1 MNRLLLFF
9 LLLTFALLGI
19 SQNGDLFISQF
30 TPTFNHEEQIYFD
43 VQFTSTDELIAA
55 NRSGI
60 VKFDGREWNIIRTP
74 SSALSIAIDS
84 TLTLYVGCVDD
95 FGYIGISDGQYRF
108 VSLAPE
114 ESRELTLQ
122 TIVHQNKAYFLQ
134 SYSLQAYDI
143 QTQTLKT
150 YYSDSTETE
159 FIRITAIDD
168 KVWVETA
175 KNSYILED
183 SLQKSK
189 RILPDESLILVSASH
204 PESGKM
210 VLAGSKGNVF
220 LLAAGKFKAIAAL
233 NGFSITDMAWVS
245 EIVIAVSTLS
255 EGIFFYDI
263 EKNSIIEKANNSN
276 GLADN
281 EIFAI
286 ASDNASG
293 LWVANSFG
301 FTRLAPLLPIR
312 SFNHYPGLDGN
323 LTTAAFLNN
332 KWHIAT
338 SNGIYYFDQINNY
351 KNVVYYVPRRQQ
363 KPAPT
368 KVAPAPAPATKTN
381 TSKFQVSSIFKSKNE
396 QVDKKS
402 TTTNTATVKASQSSK
417 PANTSKKETTESKFT
432 VASVFR
438 KEKKKEDGFFS
449 KIFHPTNEKNFLAYE
464 RKTRQEL
471 VSTRYLYRK
480 VEGLNEKTKQIF
492 QFNKSIIAVTPSG
505 IMEIDGKTATEIYE
519 EPVRYVFHPKN
530 SNTLWVSSQTGRI
543 IRLEEIRGIWAET
556 QILETPGDIILSIY
570 QDSNK
575 TLWMAGANKLFEVI
589 YENGIAKVVDSYPI
603 ENQFFDNIR
612 ITELKNTLYLFN
624 TLGIFALDTASG
636 LIISDDT
643 LMSQIGKPF
652 RHLMQSDGRPWI
664 HNGNNWI
671 RIEKDGKISRFNYL
685 KLFPEMTFIEQV
697 QDELWLIDNHKAL
710 YKFTPSISDSIPA
723 TRMFFRKIQ
732 DRGGLIAK
740 SGGIFKVDYERNSVF
755 VEMSRP
761 DYLGLLNVEYQYRLI
776 GLQEEWS
783 AWTRNNLLDF
793 NYLPSGNYT
802 LEVKSKDAFGR
813 EQLSEEVSFRIVPP
827 YWETAWFNALQVL
840 FFAGIVVYAS
850 RLNRK
855 QNDNPRLTLLTNVLT
870 IVTIVMIIE
879 LLQNLA
885 QSFLGEMDSPIL
897 AFILDVFVALLI
909 FPIEQILKRIVT
921 GGKEKA
927 LQTN

>member
-9 LLLTFALLGI
+9 AILSQATLGFAQ
-19 SQNGDLFISQF
+19 SGDLFISQF
-30 TPTFNHEEQIYFD
+30 TPTFNHEEQVYFD

-84 TLTLYVGCVDD
+84 ALTLYVGCVDD
-95 FGYIGISDGQYRF
+95 FGQIGISDGQYRF

-114 ESRELTLQ
+114 ENRALTLQ

-134 SYSLQAYDI
+134 SYALQVFDI
-143 QTQTLKT
+143 QNQVLKT
-150 YYSDSTETE
+150 YYTDSTESA

-168 KVWVETA
+168 KVWAETA
-175 KNSYILED
+175 KNSYFLGD

-189 RILPDESLILVSASH
+189 RILPDESIILVSSAD

-210 VLAGSKGNVF
+210 IMAGSKGNVY
-220 LLAAGKFKAIAAL
+220 LRSSGKYQSVKAL
-233 NGFSITDMAWVS
+233 TGLSITDLAWVS
-245 EIVIAVSTLS
+245 ENVVAASTLS
-255 EGIFFYDI
+255 DGIFFYDVV
-263 EKNSIIEKANNSN
+263 KGVVIEKANNSN

-286 ASDNASG
+286 ASDNANG

-363 KPAPT
+363 KPTPPKAP
-368 KVAPAPAPATKTN
+368 VPAPPAKTN
-381 TSKFQVSSIFKSKNE
+381 TSKFQVSSIFKNKNE
-396 QVDKKS
+396 QEEKK
-402 TTTNTATVKASQSSK
+402 TTTSNTATLKPSQNFK
-417 PANTSKKETTESKFT
+417 PTNASKKEASESKFT

-438 KEKKKEDGFFS
+438 KEEKKEGGFIS
-449 KIFHPTNEKNFLAYE
+449 KIIHPTNEKNFLAYE

-480 VEGLNEKTKQIF
+480 VDGLNEKTKQIF
-492 QFNKSIIAVTPSG
+492 QFNQSIIAVTPSG
-505 IMEIDGKTATEIYE
+505 ILEVDGKLATEIYE

-530 SNTLWVSSQTGRI
+530 SKTLWVSSQTGRI
-543 IRLEEIRGIWAET
+543 IRLEEVRGVWAET
-556 QILETPGDIILSIY
+556 QTLETPGDIILSIY

-636 LIISDDT
+636 LIIADDT
-643 LMSQIGKPF
+643 LMSQIGKPQ

-671 RIEKDGKISRFNYL
+671 RIEKDGKISKFNYL

-697 QDELWLIDNHKAL
+697 KDELWLIDNHKAL
-710 YKFTPSISDSIPA
+710 YKFTPSKSDSIPA

-740 SGGIFKVDYERNSVF
+740 TGGIFKVDFERNSVF

-793 NYLPSGNYT
+793 NYLPAGNYT
-802 LEVKSKDAFGR
+802 LEVKSRDAFGR
-813 EQLSEEVSFRIVPP
+813 EQLSEPVSFRIVPP
-827 YWETAWFNALQVL
+827 YWQTAWFNALQVL
-840 FFAGIVVYAS
+840 FFAGLVVYAS

-855 QNDNPRLTLLTNVLT
+855 QNDDPRLTLLTNVLT

-885 QSFLGEMDSPIL
+885 QSYFGELDSPIL
-897 AFILDVFVALLI
+897 AFMLDVFVALLI

-927 LQTN
+927 LQTD